1 MKTSRTLLSIALL
14 LAAVG
19 CGTGTKV
26 EGPSIEKA
34 GYALTGYVPDN
45 TLDLDNARAIAIRDN
60 GETYRAFLDRRG
72 NFELELPKGTYR
84 IVIGNA
90 RSADEIAA
98 LGRLVVSG
106 SEWIEVSH
114 AIDFGAVV
122 PAGSTMTSSSS
133 LSTRTRSATGDC
145 GSDCTSGD
153 KDEEERE
160 SAEKD
165 DADREHYRC
174 KRDDKEKERIC
185 SDDAEEGV
193 ELEAEKA
200 GECGCGKAEKPK
212 RERKAKTCVKKK
224 RSAEH
229 EGDCDGA
236 GDCAKSD
243 SDDDDDDDAKSADEH
258 ESGDRDSRDGEGA
271 KSGGDCSDCPPVPS
285 RCMTRDDCD
294 SDECCVAGFCL
305 PKLK

>member
-1 MKTSRTLLSIALL
+1 MKTSRTLLAAALL
-14 LAAVG
+14 FAAVG

-26 EGPSIEKA
+26 EGPGIEKA

-45 TLDLDNARAIAIRDN
+45 TLELDNARAIAIRDN

-106 SEWIEVSH
+106 SEWIEVDH

-122 PAGSTMTSSSS
+122 PAGSTMTSAST
-133 LSTRTRSATGDC
+133 LATRTRSASGDC
-145 GSDCTSGD
+145 GGDCTSD
-153 KDEEERE
+153 SKEEEERE
-160 SAEKD
+160 SAKEHD
-165 DADREHYRC
+165 GDREHYRC
-174 KRDDKEKERIC
+174 KRDDKEKERLC
-185 SDDAEEGV
+185 SDDEEEGV

-200 GECGCGKAEKPK
+200 GECGCGKVEKPK
-212 RERKAKTCVKKK
+212 RERKAKTCAKKK
-224 RSAEH
+224 RSAER
-229 EGDCDGA
+229 EGSCDGDCD
-236 GDCAKSD
+236 K
-243 SDDDDDDDAKSADEH
+243 SDDDSDGDAKSEDEH
-258 ESGDRDSRDGEGA
+258 ESSDRDERDGA

-285 RCMTRDDCD
+285 RCTTRDDCD